1 MIYGIEV
8 CQISTLNSNYTL
20 NCVLLKT
27 TVQISGFIYANF
39 TSNSTMLQKFSP
51 CLDAGKHS
59 PMENNYNMLPSILW
73 IFSTL
78 FWMEILTWRMY
89 TGWSRYK
96 ELFKWP
102 HIEKFDGEKSRKWN
116 AHSTS
121 IHRLITRFSK
131 CPKSQAMFRLEV
143 WEVAPSCWNYT
154 LLLSMP
160 LRSSSLQ
167 NLFNT

>member
-1 MIYGIEV
+1 
-8 CQISTLNSNYTL
+8 
-20 NCVLLKT
+20 
-27 TVQISGFIYANF
+27 
-39 TSNSTMLQKFSP
+39 MLQKFSP

-59 PMENNYNMLPSILW
+59 PMEINYNMLPSILW
-73 IFSTL
+73 IFPTL
-78 FWMEILTWRMY
+78 FWMEIFTWRMY

-102 HIEKFDGEKSRKWN
+102 HKEKFDGEKSRKWN

-160 LRSSSLQ
+160 LRSSSLKICLTPKISLLCEISKIRGWFKIDISQ
-167 NLFNT
+167 F